1 MSALDEPEAPFAIE
15 ELFASVQPKLR
26 RIFTRFRLPVEDAED
41 VLQQSFLDLFYKQE
55 QIQNPEAWLVATVKN
70 RCIVYW
76 RRRRRQLW
84 DAMDTALLELLAEPE
99 APHQRQVAL
108 KKDLEKVLARIPSRC
123 RNVLML
129 RYGLGYQSQEVAER
143 LGYQASSIRKVTS
156 RCMAAL
162 SRELLDSGL
171 EPVSTLEAASRGDA

>member
-1 MSALDEPEAPFAIE
+1 
-15 ELFASVQPKLR
+15 
-26 RIFTRFRLPVEDAED
+26 
-41 VLQQSFLDLFYKQE
+41 
-55 QIQNPEAWLVATVKN
+55 
-70 RCIVYW
+70 
-76 RRRRRQLW
+76 
-84 DAMDTALLELLAEPE
+84 MDTALLELLAEPE

-156 RCMAAL
+156 RCIAAL

-171 EPVSTLEAASRGDA
+171 EPESTLEAVSRGDA

>member
-1 MSALDEPEAPFAIE
+1 MSILDEPEAPFPIE
-15 ELFASVQPKLR
+15 ELFATVQPRLR
-26 RIFTRFRLPVEDAED
+26 RIFARFRLPVEDAED
-41 VLQQSFLDLFYKQE
+41 ILQQSFLDLFYKQQ
-55 QIQNPEAWLVATVKN
+55 QINNPEAWLVGTVKN

-84 DAMDTALLELLAEPE
+84 DAMDGALLELLAEPE
-99 APHQRQVAL
+99 ASHQQQVAL
-108 KKDLEKVLARIPSRC
+108 RNDLEKVLARLPSRC

-156 RCMAAL
+156 RCIAAL

-171 EPVSTLEAASRGDA
+171 DPVEALVSAAKADA

>member
-1 MSALDEPEAPFAIE
+1 MSVLDEPETPFAIE
-15 ELFASVQPKLR
+15 ELFATVQPKLR
-26 RIFTRFRLPVEDAED
+26 RIFARFRLPVEDAED
-41 VLQQSFLDLFYKQE
+41 ILQQSFLDLFYKLE
-55 QIQNPEAWLVATVKN
+55 QVHNPEAWVVATVKN

-84 DAMDTALLELLAEPE
+84 EAMDTALLELLAEPE

-123 RNVLML
+123 RNVLMM
-129 RYGLGYQSQEVAER
+129 RYCLGYQSQEVAEL

-156 RCMAAL
+156 RCISAL

-171 EPVSTLEAASRGDA
+171 EPVSTLEAVSRGDA